1 MKQISYTYLVIGD
14 FYSFKMPVSK
24 DVTKQPLRYLLL
36 ACGWLSFILGV
47 IGVVLP
53 LLPTTPF
60 MLLAAACFSR
70 SSERFHRWLL
80 NNRVFGKIIRD
91 WESERAM
98 DKTIKVRV
106 LVVVALTFWV
116 SIAVVPFAWTRW
128 LLIGLWLICTLC
140 IVRIPI
146 KADKSRVA
154 GNH

>member
-1 MKQISYTYLVIGD
+1 MKKRT
-14 FYSFKMPVSK
+14 
-24 DVTKQPLRYLLL
+24 TRYLLL
-36 ACGWLSFILGV
+36 ACGWLSFGLGV

-98 DKTIKVRV
+98 DKTIKIRV
-106 LVVVALTFWV
+106 LILVAITF
-116 SIAVVPFAWTRW
+116 SISIYVVPFDWTRW
-128 LLIGLWLICTLC
+128 MLVGFWAVSTIC
-140 IVRIPI
+140 IARIPV
-146 KADKSRVA
+146 KSSKDSPA
-154 GNH
+154 LKH